1 MVMLLI
7 TPGRRVYKILWI
19 PAHCSKLNF
28 VQCLFFKWVQ
38 KWKWYLSK
46 CDYTKQDENLPGF
59 FFRIKIRH
67 PFIHSLCCPI
77 PGSWL
82 GLAATWDSGK
92 GWKWM
97 ERIFYRILCYFC
109 ICTVL
114 VSLILLSTKNRVKT
128 AQTVSLYHGRKK
140 LYFEATAQNMHSFC
154 NLLDNLWYTDHEI
167 GSLIIVFSSIKRTK
181 LI

>member
-1 MVMLLI
+1 MI
-7 TPGRRVYKILWI
+7 TQNRMKIFLVFFSGLKSDI
-19 PAHCSKLNF
+19 HLFILCAAPSLEVFKL
-28 VQCLFFKWVQ
+28 
-38 KWKWYLSK
+38 
-46 CDYTKQDENLPGF
+46 
-59 FFRIKIRH
+59 
-67 PFIHSLCCPI
+67 
-77 PGSWL
+77 SWL
-82 GLAATWDSGK
+82 GLAAAWDSGK

-140 LYFEATAQNMHSFC
+140 LYFEATAQNMHSSC

-181 LI
+181 LIWEWDKEYDTLEVNLKKNKIKAHLSLHQIQ